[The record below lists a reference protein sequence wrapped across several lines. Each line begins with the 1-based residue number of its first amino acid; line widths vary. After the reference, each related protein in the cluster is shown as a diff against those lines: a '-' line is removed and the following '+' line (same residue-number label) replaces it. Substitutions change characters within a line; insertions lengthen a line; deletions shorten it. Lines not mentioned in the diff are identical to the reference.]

1 LKPNQT
7 PAETAKLN
15 AALEAVKHVKNR
27 TVVGLGSGSTAAL
40 AIKALGERAKHENLT
55 ILAIPSS
62 YQAFQLAVE
71 WKIPITTLE
80 EHPII
85 DVTIDGADQITP
97 ELNLIKGNGAAQTRE
112 KIVAA
117 ATKQNIIIA
126 DETKKVKI
134 LGENNQPVPIEAL
147 PFALGLVKRKI
158 EELNGKVTLRETK
171 GKAGPIISDNGN
183 IILDANFGTIPNP
196 AELQTQLKTIPG
208 IIETGHFIG
217 LTDIA
222 YIGTPTGTEKIET
235 KRKH

>member
-1 LKPNQT
+1 MKPNPT
-7 PAETAKLN
+7 PTEQAKLT
-15 AALEAVKHVKNR
+15 AALEAVKHVKNW

-40 AIKALGERAKHENLT
+40 AIEALGERAKHENLS

-62 YQAFQLAVE
+62 YQAFQLATE

-158 EELNGKVTLRETK
+158 TDLGGKITLRETK

-183 IILDANFGTIPNP
+183 IILDANFGTIQNP
-196 AELQTQLKTIPG
+196 AELQTKLKAIPG
-208 IIETGHFIG
+208 IIETGLFIG
-217 LTDIA
+217 MTDIA
-222 YIGTPTGTEKIET
+222 YIGKATGTEKIEV
-235 KRKH
+235 KRKL